1 MHLLCIECL
10 KHLKITAVLLYFY
23 LSSLVFLFFQIAKK
37 LKLKINEVDFY
48 EPFMDEPL
56 PIPGKPYIESEIVEF
71 IEQHDRWDTDIKSLR
86 IYVAVC
92 VFPTFLDWVSQR
104 APRHI
109 IIAGKSMCVCVVLYV
124 V

>member
-71 IEQHDRWDTDIKSLR
+71 IEQHDR
-86 IYVAVC
+86 
-92 VFPTFLDWVSQR
+92 
-104 APRHI
+104 
-109 IIAGKSMCVCVVLYV
+109 
-124 V
+124 